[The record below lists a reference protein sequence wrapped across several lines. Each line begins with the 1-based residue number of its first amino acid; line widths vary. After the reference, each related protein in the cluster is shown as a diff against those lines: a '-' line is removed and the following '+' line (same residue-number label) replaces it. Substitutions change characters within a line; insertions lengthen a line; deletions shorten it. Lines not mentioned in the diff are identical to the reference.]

1 MAKVSVIIPTYNC
14 RDYLPKAISSVLDQ
28 THRDIELL
36 IINDNS
42 SDDTAH
48 YLTTLTDP
56 RIIIMTAHG
65 VGASKARNLG
75 IQRSSGEFIAFL
87 DADDFWYPDKLSLQ
101 LKLHKN
107 KPDLA
112 LSFTNYDHFTE
123 RYQVIIDSFTYW
135 EQFQNCTQESFT
147 VENPLALVIKNNVI
161 GTSTVMLR
169 ANVLSKVDL
178 FDTNIRYGEDWELW
192 LRICESHGVGVLNS
206 VQSGYLMRQS
216 SATQSYRFRL
226 KNLQSIESILQRY
239 EKESDRWNL
248 SPSTLKSARA
258 RLMEGYAD
266 YHRGLHQ
273 NTTAISFGIA
283 ALILAPKVRRI
294 RSLLG
299 DCKSMFRF
307 A

>member
-87 DADDFWYPDKLSLQ
+87 DADDFWYPEKLSLQ

-107 KPDLA
+107 NPDLA

-135 EQFQNCTQESFT
+135 EQFQNCTQESFA

-283 ALILAPKVRRI
+283 ALILAPKARRI

>member
-87 DADDFWYPDKLSLQ
+87 DADDFWYPEKLSLQ

-107 KPDLA
+107 NPDLA

-283 ALILAPKVRRI
+283 ALILAPKARRI

>member
-14 RDYLPKAISSVLDQ
+14 RDYLPKAISSVLEQ
-28 THRDIELL
+28 THQDVELL
-36 IINDNS
+36 IIDDNS

-48 YLTTLTDP
+48 YLEALSDP
-56 RIIIMTAHG
+56 RINILTTHG

-87 DADDFWYPDKLSLQ
+87 DADDFWYPEKLSLQ
-101 LKLHKN
+101 LKLHN
-107 KPDLA
+107 NNPDLA

-123 RYQVIIDSFTYW
+123 SNQVIIDSFTYW
-135 EQFQNCTQESFT
+135 EQFQDCTQESFL
-147 VENPLALVIKNNVI
+147 VENPLALLIKNNVI
-161 GTSTVMLR
+161 GTSTVMLK
-169 ANVLSKVDL
+169 ANVVSKIDL
-178 FDTNIRYGEDWELW
+178 FDTKIRYGEDWELW

-206 VQSGYLMRQS
+206 VQSGYLMRQN
-216 SATQSYRFRL
+216 SATQSHRFRL
-226 KNLQSIESILQRY
+226 KNLQSIELILQRY
-239 EKESDRWNL
+239 EEESERWNL

-273 NTTAISFGIA
+273 NATAISFGIA
-283 ALILAPKVRRI
+283 SLMLAPKARRI

-299 DCKSMFRF
+299 DCKSLLWF